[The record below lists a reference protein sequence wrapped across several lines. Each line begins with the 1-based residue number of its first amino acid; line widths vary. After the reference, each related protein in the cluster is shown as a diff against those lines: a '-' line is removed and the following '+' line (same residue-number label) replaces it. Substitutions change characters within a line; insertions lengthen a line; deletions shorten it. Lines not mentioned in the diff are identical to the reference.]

1 MIALMYDGLELGKF
15 VDEDGKKVLKLNNNI
30 NKSWLPYLFEL
41 AYDSNFDMEKV
52 FRGWLNERI
61 FPKNRFG
68 SKKMLKELG
77 LKKYDMVKIAEIT
90 RCSLLTD
97 PYWIVYDE
105 NDTYTKHSIR
115 GQIGVENYPYNSLE
129 ISNEEDYI
137 WRI

>member
-1 MIALMYDGLELGKF
+1 
-15 VDEDGKKVLKLNNNI
+15 
-30 NKSWLPYLFEL
+30 
-41 AYDSNFDMEKV
+41 MEKT
-52 FRGWLNERI
+52 FRGWLKERI

-105 NDTYTKHSIR
+105 SDTYTKQSIR

-129 ISNEEDYI
+129 LDNEEDYI